1 MDDPASSGPSRPRT
15 WFGGRAPQRVCRV
28 LAAAGLL
35 ALLISIPSFRQQVDH
50 SAGAPRQTASPD
62 LADGPLTLEGYI
74 RCLADHL
81 ELDESLALA
90 LLVQESHPTDPFRV
104 GPRGS
109 LGPLQ
114 VKPVTLKAVGLS
126 PDARQLPFLAFGGLL
141 YLQSM
146 LTRFSDPETALA
158 AYNMGPVALKQRGYR
173 PYRETRR
180 YVKRILAR
188 RELIR
193 AGTFRAHPILRYPV
207 TRQHVAV
214 FPGHAE
220 YPVHC
225 HAHAAPGG
233 IRLARRSRNR

>member
-1 MDDPASSGPSRPRT
+1 MDDPASSDSSRPRA
-15 WFGGRAPQRVCRV
+15 WPGGRTAQGICRV
-28 LAAAGLL
+28 LAAACVLGMLL
-35 ALLISIPSFRQQVDH
+35 SVPYFKRGGEH
-50 SAGAPRQTASPD
+50 SPGDLQRTASPD
-62 LADGPLTLEGYI
+62 LVDGPLTLERYV
-74 RCLADHL
+74 RCLAEHL

-126 PDARQLPFLAFGGLL
+126 PEARQLPFLAFGGLL
-141 YLQSM
+141 YLKS
-146 LTRFSDPETALA
+146 LLARFSDPETALA

-180 YVKRILAR
+180 YVKRILSR
-188 RELIR
+188 RERIR

-207 TRQHVAV
+207 TKQHVAV
-214 FPGHAE
+214 FPGHAD

-225 HAHAAPGG
+225 HEGAPHGE
-233 IRLARRSRNR
+233 IRLARRSR

>member
-1 MDDPASSGPSRPRT
+1 MDDPASSGLSRPRT

-35 ALLISIPSFRQQVDH
+35 TLLISISLFRQQADH

-62 LADGPLTLEGYI
+62 LADGPLTLEGYV

-193 AGTFRAHPILRYPV
+193 AGTFRAHPILRYPI

>member
-1 MDDPASSGPSRPRT
+1 MDDPASSGGPLPRA
-15 WFGGRAPQRVCRV
+15 WPGGRTTQGVCRA
-28 LAAAGLL
+28 LAAACVLGMLL
-35 ALLISIPSFRQQVDH
+35 SVPYFKRGSEH
-50 SAGAPRQTASPD
+50 SPGTPHQTASPD
-62 LADGPLTLEGYI
+62 LVDGPLTLERYV
-74 RCLADHL
+74 RCLAEHL

-141 YLQSM
+141 YLKSM
-146 LTRFSDPETALA
+146 LARFSDPETALA

-188 RELIR
+188 RERIR

-207 TRQHVAV
+207 TKQHVAV
-214 FPGHAE
+214 FPSHAD
-220 YPVHC
+220 YPAHC
-225 HAHAAPGG
+225 HAGAPRGE
-233 IRLARRSRNR
+233 IRLARRSR